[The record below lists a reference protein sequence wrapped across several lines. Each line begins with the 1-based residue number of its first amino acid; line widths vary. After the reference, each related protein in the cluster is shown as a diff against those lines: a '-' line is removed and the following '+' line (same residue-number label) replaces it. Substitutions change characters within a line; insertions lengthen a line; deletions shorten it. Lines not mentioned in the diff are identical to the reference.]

1 ITHAHGDH
9 YMGLEA
15 FLNKFGGKIGCT
27 PKTHKRLED
36 SFKAE
41 AFGTDLKDGEILEL
55 GDFRIKA
62 LYTPGHSSDHVCLY
76 LENEKVLFTG
86 DTILGWGTSIIS
98 PPEGN
103 MTGRSDEA
111 GYRHYLSRAWS
122 THPGKHQRPDQMVS
136 RSSTVAGKTG
146 SGLPGG
152 RVIDAL

>member
-1 ITHAHGDH
+1 PLNNEQQDQLAQLGVKSIQRAVITHAHGDH

-15 FLNKFGGKIGCT
+15 FLEKFGGKIGCT
-27 PKTHKRLED
+27 PKTHQRLED
-36 SFKAE
+36 TFKAE
-41 AFGTDLKDGEILEL
+41 DFGNHFTARGEH
-55 GDFRIKA
+55 DRV
-62 LYTPGHSSDHVCLY
+62 Y
-76 LENEKVLFTG
+76 ENA
-86 DTILGWGTSIIS
+86 
-98 PPEGN
+98 
-103 MTGRSDEA
+103 GRSDEA